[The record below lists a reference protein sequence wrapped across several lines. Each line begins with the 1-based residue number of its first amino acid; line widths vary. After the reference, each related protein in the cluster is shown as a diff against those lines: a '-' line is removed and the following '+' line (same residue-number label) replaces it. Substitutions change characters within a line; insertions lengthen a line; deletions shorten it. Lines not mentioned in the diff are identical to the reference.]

1 MGWNCWDCFGTTVTE
16 KQILQ
21 QTDFMA
27 EKLKS
32 HGWEYMVV
40 DIQWYQP
47 TATDMITRMVP
58 NSHRPP
64 KPKLPAHSPELRS
77 AHRCAS
83 PGPTRGNI
91 QIGYRWP
98 I

>member
-47 TATDMITRMVP
+47 TATGHDYKDGAELAPT
-58 NSHRPP
+58 P
-64 KPKLPAHSPELRS
+64 KTQA
-77 AHRCAS
+77 
-83 PGPTRGNI
+83 PGP
-91 QIGYRWP
+91 
-98 I
+98 